1 MILGLSHPLDFEF
14 YLVFR
19 LAKLAGLLIK
29 TISKPVA
36 KQIKHSAT
44 KYETSRSA
52 LIAVGQ
58 ASHKITTR
66 MTIWSS
72 GYKVRS
78 ISKLEDEAALSRGA
92 DLLSEA
98 IVFGVAATVTTY
110 EYLRS
115 SASNKKKEDARLQQ
129 IRDDA
134 TKLQAKL
141 NSLDKRLVAL
151 EEYAKANRSSISL
164 LRGGKEYVEPK
175 AVVPIDDS
183 DCADGNI
190 SILKTTN
197 EVQQKDGGSSMNNAS
212 TDESSSVK
220 RKRSWWPLF

>member
-1 MILGLSHPLDFEF
+1 MS
-14 YLVFR
+14 
-19 LAKLAGLLIK
+19 
-29 TISKPVA
+29 
-36 KQIKHSAT
+36 
-44 KYETSRSA
+44 
-52 LIAVGQ
+52 VGQ
-58 ASHKITTR
+58 ASHAVTTR

-98 IVFGVAATVTTY
+98 IVFSVAAGVTVY

-115 SASNKKKEDARLQQ
+115 SESSKKKEEAQLQK

-134 TKLQAKL
+134 GKLQAKL

-175 AVVPIDDS
+175 AVVPINDEEG
-183 DCADGNI
+183 DGNNF
-190 SILKTTN
+190 STLKSSDKLYKL
-197 EVQQKDGGSSMNNAS
+197 QQQDGGNSMSNAS
-212 TDESSSVK
+212 TTDQSRPVQK
-220 RKRSWWPLF
+220 KRSWWPF

>member
-1 MILGLSHPLDFEF
+1 
-14 YLVFR
+14 
-19 LAKLAGLLIK
+19 
-29 TISKPVA
+29 
-36 KQIKHSAT
+36 
-44 KYETSRSA
+44 
-52 LIAVGQ
+52 
-58 ASHKITTR
+58 

-98 IVFGVAATVTTY
+98 IVFSVAAGVTTY

-115 SASNKKKEDARLQQ
+115 SESSKKKEEAQLQK

-151 EEYAKANRSSISL
+151 EEYAKANRSSITL

-175 AVVPIDDS
+175 AVVPIDDKEG
-183 DCADGNI
+183 DGNFAV
-190 SILKTTN
+190 LKLTD
-197 EVQQKDGGSSMNNAS
+197 EQQQQKDGKPNNNAS
-212 TDESSSVK
+212 TDETKAVES
-220 RKRSWWPLF
+220 KRSWWPF

>member
-1 MILGLSHPLDFEF
+1 MTQMKIFS
-14 YLVFR
+14 R
-19 LAKLAGLLIK
+19 LAKLFGLFIK

-44 KYETSRSA
+44 RYESSRNA
-52 LIAVGQ
+52 LISVGQ
-58 ASHKITTR
+58 TSHAITTR

-98 IVFGVAATVTTY
+98 IVFSVAAGVTTY

-115 SASNKKKEDARLQQ
+115 SESSKKKEEAQLQK

-175 AVVPIDDS
+175 AVVPIDDKEG
-183 DCADGNI
+183 DGNFA
-190 SILKTTN
+190 ILKLTD
-197 EVQQKDGGSSMNNAS
+197 EQQQKQNEGQPNKNAT
-212 TDESSSVK
+212 TDLKAAES
-220 RKRSWWPLF
+220 KRSWWRF

>member
-1 MILGLSHPLDFEF
+1 
-14 YLVFR
+14 
-19 LAKLAGLLIK
+19 
-29 TISKPVA
+29 
-36 KQIKHSAT
+36 
-44 KYETSRSA
+44 
-52 LIAVGQ
+52 
-58 ASHKITTR
+58 

-98 IVFGVAATVTTY
+98 IVFSVAAGVTTY

-115 SASNKKKEDARLQQ
+115 SESSKKKEEAQLQK

-134 TKLQAKL
+134 AKLQSKL

-164 LRGGKEYVEPK
+164 LVGGKEYVEPK
-175 AVVPIDDS
+175 AVVPIDDREG
-183 DCADGNI
+183 DDNF
-190 SILKTTN
+190 SILKPIN
-197 EVQQKDGGSSMNNAS
+197 EIQQQDGESSINNAS
-212 TDESSSVK
+212 TDESSAVK
-220 RKRSWWPLF
+220 RKRTWWPF

>member
-1 MILGLSHPLDFEF
+1 
-14 YLVFR
+14 
-19 LAKLAGLLIK
+19 
-29 TISKPVA
+29 
-36 KQIKHSAT
+36 
-44 KYETSRSA
+44 
-52 LIAVGQ
+52 
-58 ASHKITTR
+58 

-98 IVFGVAATVTTY
+98 IVFSVAAGVTTY

-115 SASNKKKEDARLQQ
+115 SESSKKKEEAQLQK

-134 TKLQAKL
+134 AKLQSKL

-164 LRGGKEYVEPK
+164 LVGGKEYVEPK
-175 AVVPIDDS
+175 AVVPIDDREG
-183 DCADGNI
+183 DDNF
-190 SILKTTN
+190 SILKPIN
-197 EVQQKDGGSSMNNAS
+197 GIQQQDGESSINNAS
-212 TDESSSVK
+212 TDESSAVK
-220 RKRSWWPLF
+220 RKRTWWPF

>member
-1 MILGLSHPLDFEF
+1 
-14 YLVFR
+14 
-19 LAKLAGLLIK
+19 
-29 TISKPVA
+29 
-36 KQIKHSAT
+36 
-44 KYETSRSA
+44 
-52 LIAVGQ
+52 
-58 ASHKITTR
+58 

-115 SASNKKKEDARLQQ
+115 SESSKKKEEAQLQK

-183 DCADGNI
+183 DCDGNI
-190 SILKTTN
+190 SILKPTN
-197 EVQQKDGGSSMNNAS
+197 EVQQKDGGSSINNAS

>member
-1 MILGLSHPLDFEF
+1 
-14 YLVFR
+14 
-19 LAKLAGLLIK
+19 
-29 TISKPVA
+29 
-36 KQIKHSAT
+36 
-44 KYETSRSA
+44 
-52 LIAVGQ
+52 
-58 ASHKITTR
+58 

-98 IVFGVAATVTTY
+98 IVFSVAAGVTTY

-115 SASNKKKEDARLQQ
+115 SESSKKKEEAQLQK

-164 LRGGKEYVEPK
+164 LGGGKEYVEPK
-175 AVVPIDDS
+175 AGVVPIDDREG
-183 DCADGNI
+183 DGNF
-190 SILKTTN
+190 SILKPIN
-197 EVQQKDGGSSMNNAS
+197 EIHQQDGESSTNNAS

-220 RKRSWWPLF
+220 RKRSWWPF

>member
-1 MILGLSHPLDFEF
+1 MAPAALP
-14 YLVFR
+14 

-36 KQIKHSAT
+36 KQIKHSAI
-44 KYETSRSA
+44 KYGTSRSA
-52 LIAVGQ
+52 LMSVGQ
-58 ASHKITTR
+58 ASHAITTR

-98 IVFGVAATVTTY
+98 IVFSVAAGVTTY

-115 SASNKKKEDARLQQ
+115 SESSKKKEEAQLQK

-134 TKLQAKL
+134 MKLQAKL

-175 AVVPIDDS
+175 AVVPIDDREG
-183 DCADGNI
+183 DGNFA
-190 SILKTTN
+190 IL
-197 EVQQKDGGSSMNNAS
+197 EPIDEPQQQDEGDPNNNAA
-212 TDESSSVK
+212 TDEPSSVK
-220 RKRSWWPLF
+220 SKRSWWPF

>member
-1 MILGLSHPLDFEF
+1 MAPAALP
-14 YLVFR
+14 

-36 KQIKHSAT
+36 KQIKHSAIR
-44 KYETSRSA
+44 YETSRSA

-98 IVFGVAATVTTY
+98 IVFSVAAGVTTY

-115 SASNKKKEDARLQQ
+115 SESSKKKEEAQLQK

-134 TKLQAKL
+134 AKLQSKL

-164 LRGGKEYVEPK
+164 LVGGKEYVEPK
-175 AVVPIDDS
+175 AVVPIDDREG
-183 DCADGNI
+183 DDNF
-190 SILKTTN
+190 SILKPIN
-197 EVQQKDGGSSMNNAS
+197 EIQQQDGESSINNAS
-212 TDESSSVK
+212 TDESSAVK
-220 RKRSWWPLF
+220 RKRTWWPF